1 MLKNK
6 TGPGRLGVLDGP
18 CNFKYEGITG
28 KMTIKLRLGEGET
41 MSWGRPGQSRP
52 VRGNTSTEAPQR
64 WWAADLKHADHP
76 WCLEVREGESW
87 TILDITFKNQK
98 LLKQNFPQIRNPGK
112 IPD

>member
-6 TGPGRLGVLDGP
+6 TGPGRLGVLDGH

-64 WWAADLKHADHP
+64 LWAADLKHADHP

-87 TILDITFKNQK
+87 TILDITFKNHCYW
-98 LLKQNFPQIRNPGK
+98 FST
-112 IPD
+112 